1 MNTDVAKIGETTFKK
16 AFENLCERWET
27 EKEKQKDFQ
36 KEFWKKVDLTDNFS
50 LVPNNKSLMDIKR
63 KDLANSFINE
73 TIDLPSKKIKG
84 KRIGSS
90 GSSGLQQLLIRV
102 GIS

>member
-1 MNTDVAKIGETTFKK
+1 
-16 AFENLCERWET
+16 
-27 EKEKQKDFQ
+27 
-36 KEFWKKVDLTDNFS
+36 
-50 LVPNNKSLMDIKR
+50 MDIKR
-63 KDLANSFINE
+63 KDLTNSFINE

-90 GSSGLQQLLIRV
+90 GSSELQKLLIRV